1 MIEYYLKT
9 VEKSLEIL
17 NQVKNQLLKNYSIPL
32 SEEDY
37 KNIQEKNITLLVTL
51 AFRFSKIQAI
61 LGEKLFRE
69 ILEYLEIDI
78 NNKSFIEILSLLERE
93 DIIFIGKWRELRAIR
108 NSLSHDYPEEIE
120 FIVKTI
126 NKILLEDLLYLDK
139 VYNKIREKY
148 ELASKIKQRRD

>member
-148 ELASKIKQRRD
+148 ELASKIK